1 MRSNDVSWLSRVCET
16 LPDARRAVLLLAGDA
31 ADPETEATW
40 PAGTA
45 ASDALRNA
53 ARAALVQ
60 RSVLVEERPPSASGG
75 GHLRVA
81 VPLTDA
87 GVLCGAAA
95 IELEDRKE
103 DDAAAVVS
111 AIRVATRW
119 LAPLLEASRPRSA
132 DALLVDLCA
141 IGLEQPS
148 ARGAA
153 LALVTL
159 LAGHLECERVSVGFR
174 EAGRSRVLAI
184 SDTVRASPRSGPQ
197 RDIARAMDEAADQ
210 DATVVVP
217 APPAGPARIVRAH
230 ERLGA
235 ARGSGAVCSAPF
247 GTEAEIVGAFTF
259 ERTRE
264 HPFAPA
270 EVELCEAVAALAGSL
285 LRQRRDAEAG
295 PIPRARQLFNDAWQ
309 RRFGPNQIRLKLAA
323 AVLGP
328 ILLVLAIAPGTYRV
342 TSDATLEGRVQRAV
356 VAGVDGFVAT
366 AAVRAGDLVEEGQVL
381 ARIDDRDVRLEL
393 HKWRGRRDQL
403 RREHRQALADHDRAQ
418 SSIFGAQIAQAE
430 AQLQLLEED
439 LARTALP
446 APFDGVVIRGDLS
459 QALGSPV
466 KKGDVLF
473 EVARADGYRII
484 LEVDERDIADVAPG
498 QAGSLTLS
506 ALPDRTLPLIVD
518 RVTPVATA
526 QEGRNH
532 YRVEARLDEPVD
544 TLRPGMVGIGKID
557 VERRR
562 VLWIWTH
569 RMLDWIRMWAWSWW
583 P

>member
-1 MRSNDVSWLSRVCET
+1 MRSNDVSWLSTVCEP
-16 LPDARRAVLLLAGDA
+16 LPDARSAVLLLAGDS
-31 ADPETEATW
+31 ADPEAEETW

-45 ASDALRNA
+45 ASDGLRNA

-60 RSVLVEERPPSASGG
+60 RSVLVEERPASGSCR

-81 VPLTDA
+81 VPLTDS

-111 AIRVATRW
+111 ALRVATRW
-119 LAPLLEASRPRSA
+119 LPPLLEASRPRSA
-132 DALLVDLCA
+132 DALLVDAFA

-159 LAGHLECERVSVGFR
+159 LASQLECERVSVGFR

-184 SDTVRASPRSGPQ
+184 SDTVRASSRSGPQ
-197 RDIARAMDEAADQ
+197 KDLARAMDEAADQ

-217 APPAGPARIVRAH
+217 APPTGPVRIIRAH

-247 GTEAEIVGAFTF
+247 GTETEIVGVFTF

-295 PIPRARQLFNDAWQ
+295 PIPRARQLFTEAWQ
-309 RRFGPNQIRLKLAA
+309 QRFGPNQIRLKLAA

-328 ILLVLAIAPGTYRV
+328 VLIVLAIAPATYRV
-342 TSDATLEGRVQRAV
+342 TCDATLEGQVQRAV

-439 LARTALP
+439 LTRTALP

-459 QALGSPV
+459 QSLGAPV

-473 EVARADGYRII
+473 EVARAGGYRII

-506 ALPDRTLPLIVD
+506 ALPDRTLPLSVD

-526 QEGRNH
+526 QDGRNH
-532 YRVEARLDEPVD
+532 YRVEARLHEPVD
-544 TLRPGMVGIGKID
+544 TLRPGMAGIGKID

-569 RMLDWIRMWAWSWW
+569 RMVDWLRMWAWSWW

>member
-1 MRSNDVSWLSRVCET
+1 MGSNDVCWLSRVCET

-45 ASDALRNA
+45 TSDALRNA

-60 RSVLVEERPPSASGG
+60 RSVLIEERPPSASRG

-103 DDAAAVVS
+103 DDAAAVVN
-111 AIRVATRW
+111 ALRVATRW

-132 DALLVDLCA
+132 DALLVDLFA

-184 SDTVRASPRSGPQ
+184 SDTVRASGRSGPQ
-197 RDIARAMDEAADQ
+197 RDIARAMDEASDQ

-217 APPAGPARIVRAH
+217 APPAGPARIIRAH

-247 GTEAEIVGAFTF
+247 GTEAEIVGAFSF
-259 ERTRE
+259 ERTSE
-264 HPFAPA
+264 HPFTPA

-285 LRQRRDAEAG
+285 LQQRRDAEAG
-295 PIPRARQLFNDAWQ
+295 PIPRARQLFSEAWQ
-309 RRFGPNQIRLKLAA
+309 RRFGPDQIRLKLAA
-323 AVLGP
+323 AVFGP
-328 ILLVLAIAPGTYRV
+328 ILLLLAIAPGTYRV
-342 TSDATLEGRVQRAV
+342 TCDATLEGEVQRAV
-356 VAGVDGFVAT
+356 VAGVDGFVAA
-366 AAVRAGDLVEEGQVL
+366 AAVRAGDTVKEGQVL

-439 LARTALP
+439 LTRTALP
-446 APFDGVVIRGDLS
+446 APFDGIVIRGDLS
-459 QALGSPV
+459 QSLGAPV

-473 EVARADGYRII
+473 EVARAGAYRII
-484 LEVDERDIADVAPG
+484 LEVDERDIADVTAG

-506 ALPDRTLPLIVD
+506 ALPDRTVPLSVD

-526 QEGRNH
+526 QDGRNH

-544 TLRPGMVGIGKID
+544 TLRPGMVGIAKID

-569 RMLDWIRMWAWSWW
+569 RMLDWVRMWAWSWW